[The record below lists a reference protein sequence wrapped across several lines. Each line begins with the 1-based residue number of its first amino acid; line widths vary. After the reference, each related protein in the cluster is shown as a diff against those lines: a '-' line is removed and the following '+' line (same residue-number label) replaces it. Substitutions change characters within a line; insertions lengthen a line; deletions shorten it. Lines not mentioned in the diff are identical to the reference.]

1 MKKGSRVDSWRT
13 VQLFIS
19 PTGVYEVQ
27 LSPEEADPRC
37 SCATYKV
44 RNACKHTKFIKTRM
58 AENDGHYAILVPD
71 NIPEE
76 LAEQANETAEKFREF
91 VLKYARV
98 EVL

>member
-1 MKKGSRVDSWRT
+1 MKKGSKLDSWRT

-27 LSPEEADPRC
+27 LSPDDPKPRC
-37 SCATYKV
+37 SCSTYKV
-44 RNACKHTKFIKTRM
+44 RNSCKHTDFIKVRM
-58 AENDGHYAILVPD
+58 EENDGHYAILVPD

-76 LAEQANETAEKFREF
+76 LAEQASETAEAFRAF